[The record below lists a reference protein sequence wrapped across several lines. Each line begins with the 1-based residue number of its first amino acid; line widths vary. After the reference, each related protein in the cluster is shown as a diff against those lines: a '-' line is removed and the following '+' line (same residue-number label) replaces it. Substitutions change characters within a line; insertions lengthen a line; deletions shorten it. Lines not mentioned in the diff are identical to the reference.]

1 MYNNVMKE
9 PSTRACYPP
18 PPLPKT
24 HISYV
29 SFLWLIFIFIYF
41 TKSYIKGWLTLS
53 CRSMKS
59 KIMATYPDA
68 FPEDSSSEVIDR
80 RPDLEM
86 SK

>member
-1 MYNNVMKE
+1 ME
-9 PSTRACYPP
+9 QPPICACYPP
-18 PPLPKT
+18 SHT
-24 HISYV
+24 HISIFVGPY
-29 SFLWLIFIFIYF
+29 FLMLF
-41 TKSYIKGWLTLS
+41 TLRSLALKAWLTLS

-68 FPEDSSSEVIDR
+68 FPEDSTSEVIDR